1 MCFCFHMYS
10 AKKMQKMNLSILHL
24 DQLVFQYVQ
33 WGGQKTPPREMS
45 VCQYAGCKVA
55 YSL

>member
-10 AKKMQKMNLSILHL
+10 AKNMQKMNLSIIHL
-24 DQLVFQYVQ
+24 DQHMFQ

-45 VCQYAGCKVA
+45 VCQYANCKVA
-55 YSL
+55 SSL